1 MCIAILSPKGTQ
13 LSKETLNI
21 CWLNNYNGA
30 GFAYNDDSG
39 KLHTVKEMENFD
51 KFYDKYEAIRT
62 KFPNST
68 MLIHFRISTH
78 GVINRT
84 NCHPFKVNKDLAFI
98 HNGVIRDVED
108 DKKYSDTNMFNRTIL
123 RMLPGLNISML
134 TSKGMKKLM
143 GEFIGYSKLVF
154 MDSDNNYAIINE
166 QKGHWGED
174 GIWYSN
180 DSYKKV
186 KDTIDF
192 GGRSVSR
199 SQLSGGLNSGSYGGS
214 YGGSYYGGSYGS
226 SGSSLGYKSSRG
238 TQSSLPFNGED
249 EKIYK
254 TADGTETCSCRGI
267 HFLEGEITSMFGEC
281 LECVTADEADEITS
295 DVINDNYTIT
305 VLQGT
310 PVVDQ
315 KKLPESPTT
324 DPYDFSE
331 TVGSSK
337 DKKTYKE
344 CHYCTS
350 VLESDQVKFF
360 KEHDAHLCKGCVTA
374 MVDHG
379 YLTEDKLE
387 VFKDKENLSA

>member
-13 LSKETLNI
+13 LSEETLQI

-30 GFAYNDDSG
+30 GFSYNDDNG
-39 KLHTVKEMENFD
+39 VLHTVKEMKDFD
-51 KFYDKYEAIRT
+51 KFYSKYEAIRA

-98 HNGVIRDVED
+98 HNGVIREVED

-123 RMLPGLNISML
+123 RKIPGLDIKML
-134 TSKGMKKLM
+134 RSKGMKKLM
-143 GEFIGYSKLVF
+143 GEFIDYSKLVF

-166 QKGHWGED
+166 DKGHWGED

-199 SQLSGGLNSGSYGGS
+199 SSLGGGS
-214 YGGSYYGGSYGS
+214 YGGYGGWSGGYGGWNSRNYS
-226 SGSSLGYKSSRG
+226 SGSSLGYKSSK
-238 TQSSLPFNGED
+238 QSSIDFTED

-254 TADGTETCSCRGI
+254 IADGTETCSCCGA
-267 HFLEGEITSMFGEC
+267 HLLEGEITSMFDEC
-281 LECVTADEADEITS
+281 LSCVTADEADEITAN
-295 DVINDNYTIT
+295 VIEDNYTIS
-305 VLQGT
+305 VYSGT
-310 PVVDQ
+310 PIVD
-315 KKLPESPTT
+315 KGESDDSPAA
-324 DPYDFSE
+324 DPYDFSD
-331 TVGSSK
+331 TVEDK
-337 DKKTYKE
+337 DNSAAKYKE
-344 CHYCTS
+344 CDYCTS
-350 VLESDQVKFF
+350 VLEASQVRFL
-360 KEHDAHLCKGCVTA
+360 KEHDACLCKNCVTS

-379 YLTEDKLE
+379 YLTEDKLD
-387 VFKDKENLSA
+387 VFEDKKNLSA